1 MKCHLLKE
9 TQNSGS
15 QLGDDSENICCAV
28 AKSCP
33 TLWPH
38 GLQHVRFFCPSLTP
52 GVCLNSSSLNQW
64 CYLTISSSAAFFSFC
79 FQSFPAS
86 GSPSKRTISA
96 SFRSLLRYKSV
107 LELLFKS
114 PPPPTAPSHPL
125 TKKLLH
131 YGDWR
136 FILSGGHNTLPFCRT
151 RMLPWLVRY
160 LYFMASE
167 VLKVSQVFHLT

>member
-15 QLGDDSENICCAV
+15 QLGDDLENICCAV

-38 GLQHVRFFCPSLTP
+38 GLQHVQFLCPSLTP
-52 GVCLNSSSLNQW
+52 GVCSNSCSLNQS
-64 CYLTISSSAAFFSFC
+64 CYLTISSSAASSSSFC

-114 PPPPTAPSHPL
+114 PSPPHPTLSQRICYIMATGGLYWVVDTIHSVILQDQDASLASQILILPGKRG
-125 TKKLLH
+125 TK
-131 YGDWR
+131 G
-136 FILSGGHNTLPFCRT
+136 
-151 RMLPWLVRY
+151 
-160 LYFMASE
+160 
-167 VLKVSQVFHLT
+167 